1 MKVIISET
9 FSCSRK
15 DFETL
20 PENFSIK
27 LEFIKVE
34 VMTFLKVMFYDE
46 NDEELFYS
54 TVAVSP
60 ELTDVTES
68 IRITPCY
75 NIVLHSMLEKITDDF
90 QASLTSAVGNI
101 AVFDLDKLHDSW
113 YGHLNEQLEDYC
125 KKHFK

>member
-60 ELTDVTES
+60 ELTDVAES

-75 NIVLHSMLEKITDDF
+75 NIVL
-90 QASLTSAVGNI
+90 QYCPSLNAG
-101 AVFDLDKLHDSW
+101 
-113 YGHLNEQLEDYC
+113 EDYRRFSGIP
-125 KKHFK
+125 HFGCRKYCSLRS

>member
-34 VMTFLKVMFYDE
+34 VMAFLKVMFYDE
-46 NDEELFYS
+46 DDEELFYS

-60 ELTDVTES
+60 EFTEVAES

-90 QASLTSAVGNI
+90 QAVLTSSAGSI

>member
-60 ELTDVTES
+60 EFTEVAES

>member
-9 FSCSRK
+9 FSCLRK

-60 ELTDVTES
+60 ELTDVAES

>member
-60 ELTDVTES
+60 ELTDVAES
-68 IRITPCY
+68 IRIAPCY

-90 QASLTSAVGNI
+90 QTALTSTVGNF